1 MLLHEIYFI
10 YFEASSVEIIQT
22 AGIGGEGEG
31 QFVGIEGLIF
41 AAAVLVQLAVL
52 SVAQQGMAR
61 VGELSTNLVGTAG
74 DQLALHKTQPI
85 GGSEN
90 LVIGLAGLGTGL
102 RFVGNENLVV
112 LGILEQVAF

>member
-1 MLLHEIYFI
+1 MFLIKNAHFFCEVGTNSNIYLREVLLDEIYFI

-41 AAAVLVQLAVL
+41 AAAVLVQLAIL

-74 DQLALHKTQPI
+74 DQLTLHKTQPI
-85 GGSEN
+85 G
-90 LVIGLAGLGTGL
+90 
-102 RFVGNENLVV
+102 
-112 LGILEQVAF
+112 